1 MSLKPHGGRLEER
14 IVSGQVK
21 TDLLGRAEE
30 LKKIQL
36 DEWSRS
42 DAYLIATGA
51 FSPLKGFMGQRDY
64 EAVVREMRL
73 ENGLL
78 WSIPVTLAISR
89 DEAKGLKEGDEVALV
104 DDRGEPT
111 AVLNV
116 EEKFEFDKEKEAKSI
131 YKTIDRDHPGV
142 KRLLGT
148 GDVMLGGPIQYV
160 KDQKW
165 THFPQYS
172 LTPAQTRDLFEKKGW
187 RTVVAFQTRNPVHR
201 AHEYLQKCAME
212 MVDGLLLH
220 PIVGETKSDD
230 IPADV
235 RMRCYEIL
243 LENYY
248 PSDRVALVIL
258 PMAMRYAGPREAIHH
273 AIVRKN
279 YGCTHIIIGR
289 DHAGVGNYYGTYDAQ
304 RIFDTVDGAELEIQP
319 IFFDHA
325 FFCTRCGQMVSQKT
339 CPHGSEDHVFF
350 SGTKVREMLR
360 RGEYPPPEFTRPE
373 VAEVLIQSTGGGRR

>member
-14 IVSGQVK
+14 LTSGQAK
-21 TDLLGRAEE
+21 TDLLRRAGE
-30 LKKIQL
+30 LKKIKL
-36 DEWSRS
+36 DEWNRS

-64 EAVVREMRL
+64 AMVVKEMRL

-78 WSIPVTLAISR
+78 WSIPVTLAVDR

-104 DDRGEPT
+104 DEREEPI
-111 AVLNV
+111 AFLNV
-116 EEKFEFDKEKEAKSI
+116 EEKFEFDKEKEAQSI
-131 YKTIDRDHPGV
+131 YKTTDRDHPGV
-142 KRLLGT
+142 KRLQGM
-148 GDVMLGGPIQYV
+148 GDVLLAGPIQYV
-160 KDQKW
+160 RDQKW

-172 LTPAQTRDLFEKKGW
+172 LTPAQTRDLFEKQGW

-248 PSDRVALVIL
+248 PRDRVALVIL

-289 DHAGVGNYYGTYDAQ
+289 DHAGVGSYYGTYDAQ

-325 FFCTRCGQMVSQKT
+325 FFCKRCGQMVSQKT
-339 CPHGSEDHVFF
+339 CPHDSKDHVFF

-373 VAEVLIQSTGGGRR
+373 VAEVLIQSIDGGRG

>member
-14 IVSGQVK
+14 MVSGEAR
-21 TDLLGRAEE
+21 TDLIRRSREW
-30 LKKIQL
+30 KKVRL
-36 DEWSRS
+36 DQWERS
-42 DAYLIATGA
+42 DAYLISTGA
-51 FSPLKGFMGQRDY
+51 FSPLKGFMGRADY
-64 EAVVREMRL
+64 EGAVKEMRL

-78 WSIPVTLAISR
+78 WSIPVTLAVDK
-89 DEAKGLKEGDEVALV
+89 DESKGLKEGDEVGLV
-104 DDRGEPT
+104 DEGGELI
-111 AVLNV
+111 AVLSL
-116 EEKFEFDKEKEAKSI
+116 EEKFEFHREKEAKSV
-131 YKTIDRDHPGV
+131 YKTDDREHPGV
-142 KRLLGT
+142 KRLHGM
-148 GDVMLGGPIQYV
+148 GDVLLGGPIQYV
-160 KDQKW
+160 QEDTW

-248 PSDRVALVIL
+248 PKDRVALVIL

-289 DHAGVGNYYGTYDAQ
+289 DHAGVGSYYGTYDAQ

-325 FFCTRCGQMVSQKT
+325 FFCKRCGQMVSQKT
-339 CPHGSEDHVFF
+339 CPHDSENHVFL

-360 RGEYPPPEFTRPE
+360 RGEYPPAEFTRPE